1 MNKHLKILDQNQI
14 KVTIN
19 RLCQQ
24 LIENHNDFSQTV
36 LVGIQPRGI
45 FLTNRIIDK
54 INQSLK
60 SKKVLNGVLD
70 ISFYRDDLRRR
81 EVPIEPNEMKMNISI
96 EEKRVVLIDD
106 VLFTGRSVRSAIDAL
121 MTFGRPKSVE
131 LLVLVNRRFNR
142 HFPIQPDYIGRTVDV
157 LESERILVEW
167 KEITNEDR
175 VVIKHKTIYFLT
187 LSLKY
192 LIGIFNNLQTI

>member
-54 INQSLK
+54 INHSLK

-81 EVPIEPNEMKMNISI
+81 EAPIEPNEMKMNISI

-175 VVIKHKTIYFLT
+175 VVIKHKT
-187 LSLKY
+187 K
-192 LIGIFNNLQTI
+192 

>member
-1 MNKHLKILDQNQI
+1 
-14 KVTIN
+14 
-19 RLCQQ
+19 
-24 LIENHNDFSQTV
+24 
-36 LVGIQPRGI
+36 
-45 FLTNRIIDK
+45 
-54 INQSLK
+54 
-60 SKKVLNGVLD
+60 
-70 ISFYRDDLRRR
+70 
-81 EVPIEPNEMKMNISI
+81 MKMNISI

-142 HFPIQPDYIGRTVDV
+142 HFPIQPDFIGRTVDV

-175 VVIKHKTIYFLT
+175 VVIKHKTI
-187 LSLKY
+187 
-192 LIGIFNNLQTI
+192 

>member
-81 EVPIEPNEMKMNISI
+81 EAPIEPNEMKMNISI
-96 EEKRVVLIDD
+96 EEKKVVLIDD

-175 VVIKHKTIYFLT
+175 VVIKHKTI
-187 LSLKY
+187 
-192 LIGIFNNLQTI
+192 

>member
-96 EEKRVVLIDD
+96 EDKRVVLVDD

-167 KEITNEDR
+167 KEISNEDR
-175 VVIKHKTIYFLT
+175 VVIKHKTI
-187 LSLKY
+187 
-192 LIGIFNNLQTI
+192 

>member
-96 EEKRVVLIDD
+96 EDKRVVLVDD

-175 VVIKHKTIYFLT
+175 VVIKHKTI
-187 LSLKY
+187 
-192 LIGIFNNLQTI
+192 

>member
-175 VVIKHKTIYFLT
+175 VVIKHKTI
-187 LSLKY
+187 
-192 LIGIFNNLQTI
+192 

>member
-1 MNKHLKILDQNQI
+1 MKKHLKILDQNQI

-54 INQSLK
+54 INHSLK

-81 EVPIEPNEMKMNISI
+81 EAPIEPNEMKMNISI
-96 EEKRVVLIDD
+96 EEKRVVLIDG

-175 VVIKHKTIYFLT
+175 VVIKHKTI
-187 LSLKY
+187 
-192 LIGIFNNLQTI
+192 

>member
-45 FLTNRIIDK
+45 LTNNRIIDK

-96 EEKRVVLIDD
+96 EDKRVVLVDD

-121 MTFGRPKSVE
+121 MTFGRPKIS
-131 LLVLVNRRFNR
+131 
-142 HFPIQPDYIGRTVDV
+142 RTPC
-157 LESERILVEW
+157 SC
-167 KEITNEDR
+167 K
-175 VVIKHKTIYFLT
+175 
-187 LSLKY
+187 
-192 LIGIFNNLQTI
+192 

>member
-54 INQSLK
+54 INHSLK

-81 EVPIEPNEMKMNISI
+81 EAPIEPNEMKMNISI

-175 VVIKHKTIYFLT
+175 VVIKHKTI
-187 LSLKY
+187 
-192 LIGIFNNLQTI
+192 